1 MAGSAPTG
9 GVDAGWAAVVVNYN
23 AGPALVACIASVL
36 AQDPPPELVVVDN
49 DSTDGSL
56 GALRQI
62 HPGVRIVQSGANL
75 GYARAANLGI
85 AATDAPVVAVL
96 NPDTVL
102 APGAGAAV
110 MARFATEADLGAA
123 GPCLHNP
130 DGTVYPSARR
140 IPSLVDAVGHG
151 LLFFLWPENAFTAR
165 YRETGADPD
174 RPRDVDWVSGA
185 AIWLRRAALDDVGGW
200 DERYFMYVEDVD
212 LCWRLRRSGWRVAY
226 EPAGTVE
233 HLLGVST
240 ASRPYRMIAEHHRS
254 LLRFASVRFT
264 GPRRALLG
272 PAAAFLAARGA
283 LAMAHHRFAAGDGAI
298 RSRRRTMAGER
309 G

>member
-1 MAGSAPTG
+1 
-9 GVDAGWAAVVVNYN
+9 
-23 AGPALVACIASVL
+23 
-36 AQDPPPELVVVDN
+36 
-49 DSTDGSL
+49 
-56 GALRQI
+56 
-62 HPGVRIVQSGANL
+62 
-75 GYARAANLGI
+75 
-85 AATDAPVVAVL
+85 VAVL

-102 APGAGAAV
+102 DPGTGKALTD
-110 MARFATEADLGAA
+110 RFATEADLGAA

-130 DGTVYPSARR
+130 DGSVYPSARR

-151 LLFFLWPENAFTAR
+151 LLFFVWPANPFTGR
-165 YRETGADPD
+165 YRETEADPS

-185 AIWLRRAALDDVGGW
+185 AVWLRRDALDAVGGW

-212 LCWRLRRSGWRVAY
+212 LCWRLCRSGWRVAY
-226 EPAGTVE
+226 EPAGGVE

-264 GPRRALLG
+264 GPRRVLLG
-272 PAAAFLAARGA
+272 PAAAFLTARGA
-283 LAMAHHRFAAGDGAI
+283 MAMAHHRWGRGSQVKPPSFARAQGAI
-298 RSRRRTMAGER
+298 RSRWRATPDGD